1 MSKDEIRAAVV
12 QALTRVAPEVDPASI
27 QPGVSLREQLDIDS
41 VDFLNI
47 VVAIHER
54 LGVDIPEADYAKLV
68 TLDGAVDYLQ
78 AALAKK
84 PAAAS

>member
-1 MSKDEIRAAVV
+1 MSADEIRAAVV
-12 QALTRVAPEVDPASI
+12 QALTRIAPEVDPASI
-27 QPGVSLREQLDIDS
+27 QANVSLREQLDIDS

-54 LGVDIPEADYAKLV
+54 LGVDIPEADYAKLA
-68 TLDGAVDYLQ
+68 TLDAAVNYLQ